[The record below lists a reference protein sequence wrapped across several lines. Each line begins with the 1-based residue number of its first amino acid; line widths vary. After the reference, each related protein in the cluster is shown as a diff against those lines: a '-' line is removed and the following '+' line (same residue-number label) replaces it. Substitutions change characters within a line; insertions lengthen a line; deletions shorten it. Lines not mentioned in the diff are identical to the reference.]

1 MDARM
6 HFEQVVAGM
15 VVRVLR
21 EDGGADAGLRP
32 VALQRGEGFGGDG
45 VAFKTDVVQPC
56 ICWGFAEEG
65 VGGVDEVQPGA
76 GADFA
81 DGEAAGMGNA
91 RVQAVAV
98 DEDVLAFGKTRT
110 GVVIDVVVVVAAGL
124 AVGVEGK
131 VGVIKKHG
139 GVPVGVYIQGSGE
152 CVCKWYRHQGQQCTL
167 WILCL

>member
-1 MDARM
+1 
-6 HFEQVVAGM
+6 
-15 VVRVLR
+15 
-21 EDGGADAGLRP
+21 
-32 VALQRGEGFGGDG
+32 
-45 VAFKTDVVQPC
+45 
-56 ICWGFAEEG
+56 
-65 VGGVDEVQPGA
+65 
-76 GADFA
+76 
-81 DGEAAGMGNA
+81 MGNA

>member
-76 GADFA
+76 VADFA

-139 GVPVGVYIQGSGE
+139 GVPVGVYSHPPKASYG
-152 CVCKWYRHQGQQCTL
+152 VAPPDRAP
-167 WILCL
+167 